1 VLLVAQLPSPKPPQ
15 DDEPVSAGPV
25 QAPQSP
31 RPLHLTSR
39 DRREL
44 DALVDE
50 YVRTAVLRHD
60 LERAWR
66 LTAPEARGGETHA
79 EWMRGELPVYP
90 FPADPART
98 AWDIDYADEAEV
110 ALNVTL
116 VPRRGARVQ
125 PEVFGVSL
133 APERRGKGRHWLVS
147 AWYPRGNVS
156 QPEPPAATPPP
167 TAMTPEEKEAVRR
180 ATEGQID
187 RVWWLVP
194 AGLLALI
201 VLGPVLYFAVVRV
214 TRGLRARS

>member
-1 VLLVAQLPSPKPPQ
+1 VAEFPSPKPAIE
-15 DDEPVSAGPV
+15 DEPVPGGAI
-25 QAPQSP
+25 QAPEAP
-31 RPLHLTSR
+31 KLLHLTRR

-66 LTAPEARGGETHA
+66 LTAPQARGGETHA

-90 FPADPART
+90 FPADPGRT
-98 AWDIDYADEAEV
+98 AWELDYADEAEV

-116 VPRRGARVQ
+116 VPRPGAHVQ

-133 APERRGKGRHWLVS
+133 EPRRRGNGRHWLVS
-147 AWYPRGNVS
+147 AWYPRGSVS
-156 QPEPPAATPPP
+156 QPEPPAAAPPP

-201 VLGPVLYFAVVRV
+201 VFGPLLYFAAVRV
-214 TRGLRARS
+214 ARGLRASS